1 MNRSV
6 RFWTLLAVFQ
16 VAFGLTVFGLTRNY
30 YLEHVGGEGPAP
42 PPTSGAVH
50 PMPTVP
56 ADTPQD
62 DLARLIATFPG
73 PAGQA
78 GPVGDA
84 TGGPT
89 GDPTG
94 DVGPVELA
102 RQGDLA
108 FGGGEYARAAEL
120 YARALAAGDEDVN
133 TYNRLGLTLHYL
145 GRSGEALQV
154 LGEGVG
160 LDAGYQRI
168 WLTLGFVHGQ
178 VGHPDQAR
186 EALERAWDM
195 DPESDVGRAAA
206 DMLKQFE

>member
-16 VAFGLTVFGLTRNY
+16 VVFGLAVFGLTRQY
-30 YLEHVGGEGPAP
+30 YLDRSGVEGPAAAQAA
-42 PPTSGAVH
+42 GAVH
-50 PMPTVP
+50 PTPSLP
-56 ADTPQD
+56 AGAPED

-73 PAGQA
+73 PGGQA
-78 GPVGDA
+78 GGD
-84 TGGPT
+84 
-89 GDPTG
+89 
-94 DVGPVELA
+94 PVELA
-102 RQGDLA
+102 RQGDQA
-108 FGGGEYARAAEL
+108 FGSGEYARAAEL
-120 YARALAAGDEDVN
+120 YAQALAAGDEDAN
-133 TYNRLGLTLHYL
+133 TYNSLGLTLHYL

-154 LGEGVG
+154 LGEGVA
-160 LDAGYQRI
+160 LDASYQRI

>member
-1 MNRSV
+1 MNRSA

-16 VAFGLTVFGLTRNY
+16 VVFGLAVFGLTRHY
-30 YLEHVGGEGPAP
+30 YLDAAGGDGSASAPAA
-42 PPTSGAVH
+42 GAVH

-56 ADTPQD
+56 SGTPED
-62 DLARLIATFPG
+62 DLARLIATFPDPG
-73 PAGQA
+73 GEA
-78 GPVGDA
+78 GP

-89 GDPTG
+89 SGMN
-94 DVGPVELA
+94 PVELA

-108 FGGGEYARAAEL
+108 FGRGEYARAAEL

-133 TYNRLGLTLHYL
+133 TYNSLGLTLHYL

-154 LGEGVG
+154 LGEGVA
-160 LDAGYQRI
+160 LDADYQRI

-178 VGHPDQAR
+178 VGHPEQAR

-206 DMLKQFE
+206 DMLEQFE